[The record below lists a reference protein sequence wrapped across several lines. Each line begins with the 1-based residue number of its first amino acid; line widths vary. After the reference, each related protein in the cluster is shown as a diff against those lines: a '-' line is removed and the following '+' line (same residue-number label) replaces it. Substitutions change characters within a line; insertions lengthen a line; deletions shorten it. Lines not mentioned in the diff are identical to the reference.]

1 MWIVGPREHN
11 PEGNDRLLNE
21 MAVFITNNEGD
32 AWRVANRLNLVK
44 SPDILSALTA
54 EIYHDWEEN
63 IFCVKYV
70 EYDDIQSQLG
80 DRNILFNVVCVEGI
94 ANAENTIEEEMSK
107 ISEMFNGLPDCEYLL
122 Y

>member
-11 PEGNDRLLNE
+11 PERNDRLLNE

-54 EIYHDWEEN
+54 EIYHDQEEN

-80 DRNILFNVVCVEGI
+80 DRNILLNVVCVEGI
-94 ANAENTIEEEMSK
+94 VNAGNTIEEEMSK